1 VLPSPTALIVLLA
14 AVALDRIAYGLALIG
29 AFSMG
34 LATAL
39 VVVGLVALRARD
51 VVVRKMSGK
60 TARVVPV
67 LSAASIALLGL
78 VLTFRGFVQI

>member
-1 VLPSPTALIVLLA
+1 
-14 AVALDRIAYGLALIG
+14 
-29 AFSMG
+29 
-34 LATAL
+34 
-39 VVVGLVALRARD
+39 VGLVARRARD